1 MSSLNPDRRQRL
13 LETVSAWLDRHA
25 EQNERD
31 GQNTRNAQ
39 DEWNELSEQN
49 EQNEQDQLDELD
61 EPEPAPAGIAPEV
74 LSEVLSHP
82 AATPDMF
89 SLLSQLT
96 ALTRE
101 TQLQGRAT
109 NRLHTELGETL
120 SKLTEQ
126 QASPTPP
133 EVIAQKSAEAR
144 RETRREMLAELL
156 EIRDRFTRNLDEA
169 QQRLNGL
176 SGLRARFGQ
185 RPVLEAV
192 LAGNSLARERL
203 DDLLRRFDVHEIA
216 CLNTPF
222 DPSLMRATEV
232 SPVNTAA
239 PGTVLEIIRPGYTC
253 NDRVL
258 RFAEVKVAAGST
270 VEGVGHES

>member
-13 LETVSAWLDRHA
+13 LETVSTWLDR
-25 EQNERD
+25 QYERD
-31 GQNTRNAQ
+31 
-39 DEWNELSEQN
+39 ELA
-49 EQNEQDQLDELD
+49 

-74 LSEVLSHP
+74 LSGVLSSVE
-82 AATPDMF
+82 AAPDLF

-96 ALTRE
+96 TLTRE

-120 SKLTEQ
+120 DKLTEQ
-126 QASPTPP
+126 QLRSPPS
-133 EVIAQKSAEAR
+133 EVIARKLAEAR
-144 RETRREMLAELL
+144 RETRSEMLAELL
-156 EIRDRFTRNLDEA
+156 EVRDRFTRSLDEA
-169 QQRLNGL
+169 QRRLNGF
-176 SGLRARFGQ
+176 SGLQARFGQ

-192 LAGNSLARERL
+192 LAGNNLARERL
-203 DDLLRRFDVHEIA
+203 DDLLRRLDVHEIA
-216 CLNTPF
+216 CLNKPF

-232 SPVNTAA
+232 SQTHTAA

-258 RFAEVKVAAGST
+258 RFAEVKVVTGST
-270 VEGVGHES
+270 QKVVSHES